1 MTPQHFPPTRRAAA
15 GALLFSG
22 VMGAYMLVGH
32 GTTHA
37 TNAPPWATPLDDA
50 IPFTPHAV
58 WPYLGFYF
66 GTFVITGLHVREARV
81 FRATVVAFACMSAL
95 AFPFFL
101 LWPAAYPRPTV
112 DGAQS
117 LSHTAVAILQV
128 QDPPTNTFPS
138 LHVANSV
145 LCAAA
150 LRRAGHPAWRG
161 SAWLAACVA
170 LSVLLLKQHWVA
182 DVLAGG
188 VLGIAGA
195 GLLAR
200 VHARPAQ

>member
-1 MTPQHFPPTRRAAA
+1 VTPHDHPPARRALE
-15 GALLFSG
+15 GALLFG
-22 VMGAYMLVGH
+22 VVMGAYMLVGH

-37 TNAPPWATPLDDA
+37 TRTPPWVTHLDTT

-66 GTFVITGLHVREARV
+66 GNFVITGLHVREARV
-81 FRATVVAFACMSAL
+81 FRATVVAFACMSAM

-101 LWPAAYPRPTV
+101 LLPAAYPRPVV
-112 DGAQS
+112 DPATG
-117 LSHTAVAILQV
+117 LSATAVTILQA

-138 LHVANSV
+138 LHVANSI

-150 LRRAGHPAWRG
+150 LRRSGHPAWRG
-161 SAWLAACVA
+161 SAVLSGCVA
-170 LSVLLLKQHWVA
+170 LSVLLLKQHWLA

-188 VLGIAGA
+188 VLGIVVAS
-195 GLLAR
+195 LLAR
-200 VHARPAQ
+200 VHGRGAQ